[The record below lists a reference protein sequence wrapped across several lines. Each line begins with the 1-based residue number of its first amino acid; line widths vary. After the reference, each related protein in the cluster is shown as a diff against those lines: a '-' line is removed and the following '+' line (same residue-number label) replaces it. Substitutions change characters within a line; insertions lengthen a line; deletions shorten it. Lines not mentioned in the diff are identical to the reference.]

1 MRIQFNCD
9 LDDNPYITSQ
19 NKRRRRKKN
28 KGNQASPGEDDEIER
43 EEPEEPDEV
52 VDEDDADDL
61 EVDVV
66 DGASR
71 MVRRGTLKAEARTD
85 SISPHPPLQESIL

>member
-1 MRIQFNCD
+1 MD
-9 LDDNPYITSQ
+9 H
-19 NKRRRRKKN
+19 
-28 KGNQASPGEDDEIER
+28 ED
-43 EEPEEPDEV
+43 PEEPDEV

-71 MVRRGTLKAEARTD
+71 MVRRGTLKVQDHAT
-85 SISPHPPLQESIL
+85 PPYS